1 MGAVNA
7 LSSNPALTAAE
18 LSEELGLSSKQVQ
31 RATKELRDGRVIERV
46 GSGKDGAWRVL
57 RHPMS

>member
-1 MGAVNA
+1 MRVLNA

-18 LSEELGLSSKQVQ
+18 LSEELGLSSRQVQ

-46 GSGKDGAWRVL
+46 GSDKSGTWKIL